1 MSHQP
6 FDYLGASKRW
16 LGAER
21 LHLDAVAKRVLA
33 RATDHQTVTED
44 PNAKI
49 DDKST
54 YGQRL
59 ADRVASFG
67 GSWTFIIIFCGVLVA
82 WVVLN
87 TLMLGKAAIDPYPYI
102 FLNLMLSMLA
112 ALQAPVIMMSQ
123 NRQASK
129 DREMA
134 AYDYEVNLKAEVEIL
149 ALHEKMDALRND
161 QMIHLIAQQQI
172 QIDMLTQLVN
182 ARD

>member
-6 FDYLGASKRW
+6 FDYLTASMQW
-16 LGAER
+16 LGTER
-21 LHLDAVAKRVLA
+21 LRIDAVAKRVLS
-33 RATDHQTVTED
+33 RATERRTITED
-44 PNAKI
+44 VNRTM

-59 ADRVASFG
+59 ADRVAAFG

-82 WVVLN
+82 WVALN
-87 TLMLGKAAIDPYPYI
+87 TLMLGKSAVDPYPYI

-123 NRQASK
+123 NRQALK
-129 DREMA
+129 DRAMA

-149 ALHEKMDALRND
+149 ALHEKVDAIRND
-161 QMIHLIAQQQI
+161 QMMKLIAQQQL
-172 QIDMLTQLVN
+172 QIDMLAQLIQS
-182 ARD
+182 RD

>member
-1 MSHQP
+1 MSHEP
-6 FDYLGASKRW
+6 FDYLTASMQW

-21 LHLDAVAKRVLA
+21 LRIDAVAKRVLA
-33 RATDHQTVTED
+33 SAAQRRTVTE
-44 PNAKI
+44 NVNQTI
-49 DDKST
+49 DETST

-59 ADRVASFG
+59 ADRVAAFG

-87 TLMLGKAAIDPYPYI
+87 TLMLGKSAIDPYPYI

-129 DREMA
+129 DRAMA
-134 AYDYEVNLKAEVEIL
+134 SYDYEVNLKAEVEIL
-149 ALHEKMDALRND
+149 ALHEKLDALRND
-161 QMIHLIAQQQI
+161 QMMKLIAQQQT
-172 QIDMLTQLVN
+172 QIDMLTKLIN
-182 ARD
+182 ERG